1 MRLDGY
7 RKADEDTDE
16 HLERRPGRIKAVKEK
31 ELTSA
36 EIVRR
41 LEQLEKAAGSL
52 SPHQNV
58 DYSVPPTIRQY
69 YGPRWANG
77 GQTGPFVGRRMW
89 TGQAGRFN
97 RLCYECQSPE
107 HFARECPV
115 RLQQGPAPTENPEP
129 PSVVNHIHCVARS
142 PSNQPESVPDLR
154 SPKKVKRCFYCDGE
168 DHLLRLCPLL
178 ARPSPEYDLSTGKAE
193 PVQAE
198 QEEAKRQ
205 TKQRKRYVTI
215 QVGSQDVS
223 AWVNTTS
230 PRSVVPTTMVELEDI
245 LEADEDLL
253 ARSDPQMLVVGTTL
267 LRCKIDQEVYDILC
281 LVADN
286 VDEVSLGMDWLN
298 HQRLVWDFGK
308 GYLFINGHPLEIH
321 HDKRP
326 AAANRLVR
334 GARPIEPSC
343 GRLYSEKDSYP
354 REANSDRRSNTEWR
368 NPAVSG
374 LSDPQLWKSPLR
386 TDGTT

>member
-1 MRLDGY
+1 MSLGENSLVAAYQVRGQL
-7 RKADEDTDE
+7 KS
-16 HLERRPGRIKAVKEK
+16 RPSGTR
-31 ELTSA
+31 
-36 EIVRR
+36 
-41 LEQLEKAAGSL
+41 
-52 SPHQNV
+52 
-58 DYSVPPTIRQY
+58 
-69 YGPRWANG
+69 
-77 GQTGPFVGRRMW
+77 
-89 TGQAGRFN
+89 
-97 RLCYECQSPE
+97 
-107 HFARECPV
+107 
-115 RLQQGPAPTENPEP
+115 
-129 PSVVNHIHCVARS
+129 VVT
-142 PSNQPESVPDLR
+142 PSNKQESQPGPR

-168 DHLLRLCPLL
+168 DHLLRLCPLR
-178 ARPSPEYDLSTGKAE
+178 ARPSPECDLPAVKAE

-198 QEEAKRQ
+198 EEAKRP
-205 TKQRKRYVTI
+205 TKQRKRYMTI

-245 LEADEDLL
+245 LEADDDLL

-267 LRCKIDQEVYDILC
+267 FRYKIDQEVYDIFY

-286 VDEVSLGMDWLN
+286 VDEGSLGMVWLK
-298 HQRLVWDFGK
+298 HQRLTWDFGK

-354 REANSDRRSNTEWR
+354 REANSDRRTNTEWR

-374 LSDPQLWKSPLR
+374 LSGPQLWKPPSR
-386 TDGTT
+386 TDETT